1 MICLDRAGGSTSMEN
16 SSSIFTALP
25 NMKMYCI
32 RLENSHMSL
41 SRVKMLGSVVGSED
55 SISARSRLRDTIL
68 R

>member
-1 MICLDRAGGSTSMEN
+1 MVN

-32 RLENSHMSL
+32 RLENSHMSR
-41 SRVKMLGSVVGSED
+41 SRVKMLGSVVGSVVGSED